1 MQEGL
6 DNLEQESRWILE
18 QNKQTFSQIAS
29 YIKKSKLKLLILSNI
44 SKLFFFSSFKLK
56 IKSLQFAA
64 EDEGSSV

>member
-29 YIKKSKLKLLILSNI
+29 YIKKSKLKL
-44 SKLFFFSSFKLK
+44 
-56 IKSLQFAA
+56 
-64 EDEGSSV
+64 